1 MFLSQIRIDSDRFPA
16 RDDYPFCLPVL
27 REAKEISFS
36 KPVTFFVGENG
47 SGKSTL
53 LEAIA
58 RKCHIHIWSRAKRRD
73 LHLGNGREVELWKYL
88 AIQWVDGPVSGSLFS
103 AETFIEV
110 ADTLDDIGTN
120 DPGQL
125 KYFGGKILN
134 ELSHGQGTMSY
145 FEGRYRYRGLYFM
158 DEPEAALS
166 PVNQVRLVKLLH
178 RIQGEGH
185 AQFIIATHS
194 PILLALPGAQILC
207 FDSGRIQETYYQ
219 ETRHFR
225 LYKQFLNDPYAFLYG
240 PSCSL

>member
-1 MFLSQIRIDSDRFPA
+1 MFLTRVQIESDRFPS
-16 RDDYPFCLPVL
+16 RSEHPFCLPVL
-27 REAKEISFS
+27 REAKELSFS

-58 RKCHIHIWSRAKRRD
+58 RKCNIHIWSRAKRRD
-73 LHLGNGREVELWKYL
+73 LHLNGREIELWKYL
-88 AIQWVDGPVSGSLFS
+88 SVSWANGPVSGGLFS

-110 ADTLDDIGTN
+110 ADTIDDIGTN

-134 ELSHGQGTMSY
+134 RLSHGQGTMTY

-166 PVNQVRLVKLLH
+166 PTSQLQLLKLLH
-178 RIQGEGH
+178 TLQSEGH
-185 AQFIIATHS
+185 AQFIVATHS
-194 PILLALPGAQILC
+194 PILLALPGAQLYC
-207 FDSGRIQETYYQ
+207 FDSGRIQETYYR
-219 ETRHFR
+219 ETRHYR
-225 LYKQFLNDPYAFLYG
+225 LYKQFLNDPYAFLCG
-240 PSCSL
+240 KTNLT